1 VLSIQGQ
8 GQVKVKVMTLAN
20 DSPAWI

>member
-20 DSPAWI
+20 DSPSWI